1 MRVDDLVSK
10 RSVGQVGPLWDV
22 EHSLNGW
29 LSQGSS
35 LGRPE
40 LAEDAEEGRLAA
52 AVGSGDQQVHAG
64 LDLEAHLCDQLITV
78 RTVDWHVLEDD
89 VVREND
95 LSTLHSLLKNLVI
108 SSGRCTGACV
118 LGNHNTLVS
127 TIAKVF
133 QNFIH
138 LMNQGSEARQVLD
151 FLVGDDEAADSL
163 SQVDQQ
169 G

>member
-1 MRVDDLVSK
+1 MWVDDLVSK
-10 RSVGQVGPLWDV
+10 RSVGQVGPLRDV

-52 AVGSGDQQVHAG
+52 AVGSRDQQVHAG

-89 VVREND
+89 VIREND
-95 LSTLHSLLKNLVI
+95 LSTLHSLLKNLVL
-108 SSGRCTGACV
+108 SGSRCTGASI

-127 TIAKVF
+127 SIA
-133 QNFIH
+133 
-138 LMNQGSEARQVLD
+138 
-151 FLVGDDEAADSL
+151 
-163 SQVDQQ
+163 
-169 G
+169 